1 MARRAPLTKNRE
13 ARLFVRKRET
23 GGRHRWQSG
32 SSGRRAK
39 SRSSATPVGV
49 HAEWIDRMFKEK
61 DIVCL
66 VSDPSK
72 TDVVMSVSGAG
83 TDVQYSVFLDGQIRT
98 FFEEQLR
105 SVAVSKANWV
115 DRQTFRSYLTSSLI
129 NTPSAKN
136 LYSLNAARI
145 DYVPYQFRPALKIL
159 KADDPRILI
168 ADSVVRRH
176 VEMLKKHQEVGFTCI
191 LLKPVAV
198 DKLRDIVK

>member
-1 MARRAPLTKNRE
+1 
-13 ARLFVRKRET
+13 
-23 GGRHRWQSG
+23 
-32 SSGRRAK
+32 
-39 SRSSATPVGV
+39 
-49 HAEWIDRMFKEK
+49 MFKEK

-72 TDVVMSVSGAG
+72 TGVVMSVSGAG

-159 KADDPRILI
+159 KADEPRILI

-176 VEMLKKHQEVGFTCI
+176 VEMLKKHQEVGFTGI
-191 LLKPVAV
+191 LLKPVTV